1 MSDVKQTITDNLI
14 ALRKSR
20 NLTQQDVASYLN
32 YTDKAVSRWETGE
45 SLPDIS
51 VLQKLAEFYGVD
63 FEYLIKAHDEPVKP
77 EKPAANH
84 IKVAVFLLFAV
95 CCFTL
100 ATIAYVYSIVIDN
113 RYYWVAFIWA
123 LPASFLIGFIL
134 SNRWWNRILTASFL
148 SATVWTLIL
157 GVYLQLIYWNIT
169 DVWALFLLGVP
180 IQLII
185 VLLLYIRKDK

>member
-1 MSDVKQTITDNLI
+1 MSDVKQIITDNLI

-20 NLTQQDVASYLN
+20 NLTQQDVANYLN

-51 VLQKLAEFYGVD
+51 VLEKLADYYGVD
-63 FEYLIKAHDEPVKP
+63 FEYLIKTHDEPVKP
-77 EKPAANH
+77 VNPATNH

-100 ATIAYVYSIVIDN
+100 ATIAYVYSIVINN

-134 SNRWWNRILTASFL
+134 SNRWWNKILTASFL

-157 GVYLQLIYWNIT
+157 SVYLQLIFWNVT

-185 VLLLYIRKDK
+185 ILLLYIRKDK

>member
-1 MSDVKQTITDNLI
+1 MTDVKQIITDNLI

-20 NLTQQDVASYLN
+20 NLTQQDVANYLN

-51 VLQKLAEFYGVD
+51 VLEKLADYYGVD
-63 FEYLIKAHDEPVKP
+63 FEYLIKTHDEPVKP
-77 EKPAANH
+77 VNPATNH

-100 ATIAYVYSIVIDN
+100 ATIAYVYSIVINN

-123 LPASFLIGFIL
+123 LPVSFLIGFIL
-134 SNRWWNRILTASFL
+134 SNRWWNKILTASFL

-157 GVYLQLIYWNIT
+157 SVYLQLIFWNVT

-185 VLLLYIRKDK
+185 ILLLYIRKDK

>member
-1 MSDVKQTITDNLI
+1 MSDVKQIITDNLI

-51 VLQKLAEFYGVD
+51 VLEKLADYYGVD
-63 FEYLIKAHDEPVKP
+63 FEYLIKTHDEPVKP
-77 EKPAANH
+77 VNPATNH

-100 ATIAYVYSIVIDN
+100 ATIAYVYSIVINN
-113 RYYWVAFIWA
+113 RYYWVAFIW
-123 LPASFLIGFIL
+123 LC
-134 SNRWWNRILTASFL
+134 
-148 SATVWTLIL
+148 
-157 GVYLQLIYWNIT
+157 
-169 DVWALFLLGVP
+169 
-180 IQLII
+180 
-185 VLLLYIRKDK
+185 LYRF

>member
-1 MSDVKQTITDNLI
+1 MSDVKQIITDNLI

-51 VLQKLAEFYGVD
+51 VLEKLADYYGVD
-63 FEYLIKAHDEPVKP
+63 FEYLIKPHDEPVKP
-77 EKPAANH
+77 VNPATNH

-100 ATIAYVYSIVIDN
+100 ATIAYVYSIVINN

-123 LPASFLIGFIL
+123 LPVSFLIGFIL
-134 SNRWWNRILTASFL
+134 SNRWWNKILTASFL

-157 GVYLQLIYWNIT
+157 SVYLQLIFWNVT

-185 VLLLYIRKDK
+185 ILLLYIRKDK

>member
-1 MSDVKQTITDNLI
+1 MEDVKQIITDNLI
-14 ALRKSR
+14 SLRKAR
-20 NLTQQDVASYLN
+20 NLTQQDVATYLN

-63 FEYLIKAHDEPVKP
+63 FEYLIKTHAEPLQP
-77 EKPAANH
+77 EKPAASH
-84 IKVAVFLLFAV
+84 IKVAVFLLFTV

-123 LPASFLIGFIL
+123 LPVSFFIGFVL
-134 SNRWWNRILTASFL
+134 SRRWWNRILTASFL

-157 GVYLQLIYWNIT
+157 SVYLQLIYWNIT

-185 VLLLYIRKDK
+185 VLLLYIRKK

>member
-1 MSDVKQTITDNLI
+1 MSDVKQIITDNLI

-51 VLQKLAEFYGVD
+51 VLEKLADYYGVD
-63 FEYLIKAHDEPVKP
+63 FEYLIKTHDEPVKP
-77 EKPAANH
+77 VNPATNH

-100 ATIAYVYSIVIDN
+100 ATIAYVYSIVINN

-123 LPASFLIGFIL
+123 LPVSFLIGFIL
-134 SNRWWNRILTASFL
+134 SNRWWNKILTASFL

-157 GVYLQLIYWNIT
+157 SVYLQLIFWNVT

-185 VLLLYIRKDK
+185 ILLLYIRKDK

>member
-1 MSDVKQTITDNLI
+1 MSDVKQIITDNLI

-51 VLQKLAEFYGVD
+51 VLEKLADYYGVD
-63 FEYLIKAHDEPVKP
+63 FEYLIKTHDEPVKP
-77 EKPAANH
+77 VNPATNH

-100 ATIAYVYSIVIDN
+100 ATIAYVYSIVINN

-134 SNRWWNRILTASFL
+134 SNRWWNKILTASFL

-157 GVYLQLIYWNIT
+157 SVYLQLIFWNVT

-185 VLLLYIRKDK
+185 ILLLYIRKDK